1 MRKIA
6 VVLAATLLT
15 FSSIPG
21 FAQTPTT
28 QTMSPAQKD
37 ECLLASRNCMNQV
50 DDIRTRVYKLDKE
63 IKKGTRVYTPE
74 EIKKLEDK
82 LRETSEILRSLERPD
97 N

>member
-15 FSSIPG
+15 LSSVTAFS
-21 FAQTPTT
+21 QTTPP
-28 QTMSPAQKD
+28 QSQAQKD

-50 DDIRTRVYKLDKE
+50 DDIKSRVYKLDKE

-74 EIKKLEDK
+74 ELKRLEDK
-82 LRETSEILRSLERPD
+82 LKETSEILRSLERPD